1 MNNQEDLWNQITYLT
16 NKNVKKEKEKKD
28 MRNGNYEIKQKL
40 NNDNIIAKAKLDVD
54 DGNYTK
60 EKSNFSLCQIIK
72 QNRTKLSL
80 TQKDIAKKL
89 NIDSN
94 TYGKYESG
102 DLVPDN
108 KILFKLQH
116 YLKVKLT
123 GKKSEWGKQL

>member
-1 MNNQEDLWNQITYLT
+1 MNDKDDLWNQITYLT

-28 MRNGNYEIKQKL
+28 MRNGSYEIKQKF
-40 NNDNIIAKAKLDVD
+40 NNDTIIEKAKLDVD

-72 QNRTKLSL
+72 QNRTKQSLS
-80 TQKDIAKKL
+80 QKDIAKKL

-116 YLKVKLT
+116 HLKVKIT

>member
-1 MNNQEDLWNQITYLT
+1 MNDKDDLWNQITYLT

-28 MRNGNYEIKQKL
+28 MRNGSYEIKQKF
-40 NNDNIIAKAKLDVD
+40 NNDTIIAKAKLDVD

-72 QNRTKLSL
+72 QNRTKQSLS
-80 TQKDIAKKL
+80 QKDIAKKL

-116 YLKVKLT
+116 HLKVKIT